1 MLALIRREWRNFLL
15 ALQFFT
21 RIQVPSFDDFKETD
35 LNQSAKYFPFI
46 GVLVGGFGA
55 VVYLLASYLVTNGV
69 AVLLS
74 MAATIYLTGAFHE
87 DGLAD
92 SADGLGG
99 GWDKARILS
108 IMQDSRLGTFGAVA
122 LFFALF
128 VKFQLL
134 VSLPQ
139 GWVPYALII
148 AHALSRL
155 MAVLIMCTLSYVKP
169 DGKAKPLATSMNRA
183 DVAVASAFGVL
194 PIMLL
199 WCTLSEVVSGLILV
213 LHLIVPTLLAWLWWR
228 AKIKHW
234 LGGYTG
240 DCLGATQQLTE
251 LTIYLGML
259 VFFSVNL

>member
-1 MLALIRREWRNFLL
+1 MLVFLRTEWRNFLL

-21 RIQVPSFDDFKETD
+21 RIHVPSFADFKESD
-35 LNQSAKYFPFI
+35 LNQSAKYFPLI
-46 GVLVGGFGA
+46 GIVIGGLGA
-55 VVYLLASYLVTNGV
+55 AIYLLSSCLLPQNI

-92 SADGLGG
+92 SVDGLGG
-99 GWDKARILS
+99 GWDKSRILT

-128 VKFQLL
+128 AKYQLL
-134 VSLPQ
+134 ISLPQ
-139 GWVPYALII
+139 NMVAYALILS
-148 AHALSRL
+148 HALSRL
-155 MAVLIMCTLSYVKP
+155 SAVFMMSTLSYVKL
-169 DGKAKPLATSMNRA
+169 DGKAKPLATSMSRF
-183 DVAVASAFGVL
+183 DVVIACVFGLLPLVFLSCYFPDISNIMNVLLFVAA
-194 PIMLL
+194 PAM
-199 WCTLSEVVSGLILV
+199 
-213 LHLIVPTLLAWLWWR
+213 LAWLWWR

-251 LTIYLGML
+251 LAIYLGL
-259 VFFSVNL
+259 VAFFGAGF

>member
-55 VVYLLASYLVTNGV
+55 VVYLLASCLVNNVV

-74 MAATIYLTGAFHE
+74 MAATIYITGAFHE

-122 LFFALF
+122 LFLRY
-128 VKFQLL
+128 
-134 VSLPQ
+134 LP
-139 GWVPYALII
+139 
-148 AHALSRL
+148 
-155 MAVLIMCTLSYVKP
+155 
-169 DGKAKPLATSMNRA
+169 N
-183 DVAVASAFGVL
+183 
-194 PIMLL
+194 
-199 WCTLSEVVSGLILV
+199 
-213 LHLIVPTLLAWLWWR
+213 
-228 AKIKHW
+228 
-234 LGGYTG
+234 
-240 DCLGATQQLTE
+240 
-251 LTIYLGML
+251 
-259 VFFSVNL
+259 FSCWFHCRKVGCRMR